1 MSVLPWLLL
10 TLRMPLCLTT
20 CIFCSVSGSMVLQ
33 KGCAAVQAGT
43 LQWSVVSTLL
53 EIAVGLLTF

>member
-1 MSVLPWLLL
+1 
-10 TLRMPLCLTT
+10 
-20 CIFCSVSGSMVLQ
+20 MVLQ